1 MHVHLQS
8 GGGALALATG
18 ITTVRDLGNDAAEL
32 GARIARIAA
41 GTELG
46 PTVLRAG
53 IIDGPGP
60 LAAPTGVLAG
70 TPDEARAA
78 VRRYADLGAVQIK
91 IYSSVSPALVP
102 VIAAAARERGL
113 RLSGHVPAGMS
124 AAGAVEAGFDELQHV
139 NFLFLQFLAG
149 PTDDTRTPLRFT
161 RVAERGGSLDLGGAD
176 VRAFLDLLAARRT
189 VIDPTLAIFE
199 GLFTTGPGQLDPMLA
214 PLAGRLP
221 AQVERAARGGG
232 LPAPGDKRA
241 TYRASYAAMLRMV
254 KLAFDRGIPIVAGT
268 DAGGLAYPRELE
280 LYVQAGIPA
289 PDVLA
294 LATLGAARVMGE
306 AREAGSIAPG
316 KRADLVLVD
325 GDPTRDISTVRNAD
339 VVVCRGVVYDPA
351 ELLAASGI
359 APRR

>member
-1 MHVHLQS
+1 
-8 GGGALALATG
+8 
-18 ITTVRDLGNDAAEL
+18 
-32 GARIARIAA
+32 
-41 GTELG
+41 
-46 PTVLRAG
+46 
-53 IIDGPGP
+53 
-60 LAAPTGVLAG
+60 
-70 TPDEARAA
+70 
-78 VRRYADLGAVQIK
+78 
-91 IYSSVSPALVP
+91 
-102 VIAAAARERGL
+102 
-113 RLSGHVPAGMS
+113 
-124 AAGAVEAGFDELQHV
+124 
-139 NFLFLQFLAG
+139 
-149 PTDDTRTPLRFT
+149 
-161 RVAERGGSLDLGGAD
+161 
-176 VRAFLDLLAARRT
+176 
-189 VIDPTLAIFE
+189 
-199 GLFTTGPGQLDPMLA
+199 MLA

-280 LYVQAGIPA
+280 LYVEAGIPA

-294 LATLGAARVMGE
+294 LATLGAARVMG
-306 AREAGSIAPG
+306 ADREAGSIAPG